1 MRFLGFIF
9 VSLLFSTAVVGADYL
24 MPGSYLKTFL
34 DDHFIETFATIVGFN
49 IAAVVFLMGQLMV
62 LEDKYATTFERTRRE
77 IKHNTYFLI
86 SAFAIVLLVLVFR
99 PDFIEDAGFKLNA
112 VYYAANVA
120 VIAIFSLAIF
130 AIYEILHAVFVLGK
144 NDIKK

>member
-34 DDHFIETFATIVGFN
+34 DDHFIETFATLVGFN

-62 LEDKYATTFERTRRE
+62 LEDKYAATFERTRRE

-86 SAFAIVLLVLVFR
+86 SAFAIVFLVLVFR
-99 PDFIEDAGFKLNA
+99 PDFIYGSNFKANA
-112 VYYAANVA
+112 IYHVANVA
-120 VIAIFSLAIF
+120 VISIFSLAIF

>member
-1 MRFLGFIF
+1 MRFLGFVF
-9 VSLLFSTAVVGADYL
+9 VALIFSTGIVWADYL
-24 MPGSYLKTFL
+24 LSGSYLKTFL

-62 LEDKYATTFERTRRE
+62 LEDKYALNFERTRKE

-86 SAFAIVLLVLVFR
+86 SAFALVLLILVFR
-99 PDFIEDAGFKLNA
+99 PDFIDGLGLKSNG
-112 VYYAANVA
+112 VYHALNVA
-120 VIAIFSLAIF
+120 VISIFSLAVF

-144 NDIKK
+144 NDLKK